1 MKKYLL
7 LAIVLFVFIGC
18 KPTKESRLEEINKLE
33 KQTLID
39 AKAISQSRAD
49 SLLNMYDSFI
59 EDFPKDT
66 NAMTILYNAAD
77 ICANVK
83 YCDRAISYLERL
95 IDDFPSSQIA
105 ELAKFKMGVVYEQA
119 CNNKE
124 KAKEAYILFKKEYP
138 NSSMSNDADIMLY
151 MLEMS
156 DETEIIREFEAKN
169 TETPTT
175 EN

>member
-7 LAIVLFVFIGC
+7 LLLVLIAFLGC
-18 KPTKESRLEEINKLE
+18 KPTKESRLEEISKLE

-49 SLLNMYDSFI
+49 SLLNMYDGFI
-59 EDFPKDT
+59 ADFPKDS
-66 NAMTILYNAAD
+66 NSVIILYKAAD

-83 YCDRAISYLERL
+83 YCERAIGYLERL
-95 IDDFPSSQIA
+95 VSDFPYSDMV
-105 ELAKFKMGVVYEQA
+105 ELAKFKFGVVYEQA

-124 KAKEAYILFKKEYP
+124 KAKEAYSLFVSQYP
-138 NSSMSNDADIMLY
+138 DSPMANDAAIMSN

-156 DETEIIREFEAKN
+156 DEMELIRQFEAEN
-169 TETPTT
+169 SETPTI